1 MVGSDL
7 NNLLIVT
14 RSFYPG
20 VKSGG
25 PVRSIT
31 NLLNILP
38 DNIDAEIITL
48 DRDLGDCE
56 HYPDIKINS
65 WDNLYGKFKVF
76 YMHPFFHIYKLFS
89 ILKVNNYDIVY
100 LNSFFDYFFTIRFVL
115 LYKFGLLKS
124 GSLVLAPRGELT
136 FGAMSLKKN
145 KKIIY
150 LSIFKLF
157 GLHNKICFHFTSD
170 IEKNES
176 LYYLGDVK
184 YIVAPNMHEKIVDY
198 KLKDKNKNELN
209 LLFLSRIS
217 AKKNLL
223 TALMALNFDFK
234 GIINLEIAGNI
245 EDHKYWEQCE
255 IIISKLPK
263 NVHVT
268 YLGALS
274 RERVKSAFGS
284 SHAFILPTLNENY
297 GHAIVE
303 AMINSNNVILSQN
316 TPWSEVSKN
325 GGFVVHG
332 DCVEQYRNCIQK
344 LLVMDS
350 SQFNKSTKL
359 VYDYCYIELKKNETS
374 AKSIFDINKLQD

>member
-1 MVGSDL
+1 L
-7 NNLLIVT
+7 KNLLIVT

-38 DNIDAEIITL
+38 DTIDANIITL
-48 DRDLGDCE
+48 DRDLGDSK
-56 HYPDIKINS
+56 HYDDINVNS
-65 WDNLYGKFKVF
+65 WGNLYGKFKVF
-76 YMHPFFHIYKLFS
+76 YMDPLFNFYNLFS
-89 ILKVNNYDIVY
+89 YLKTSFYDIVY

-115 LYKFGLLKS
+115 LHKFGLLKS
-124 GSLVLAPRGELT
+124 DSLVLAPRGELT

-157 GLHNKICFHFTSD
+157 GLHKKICFHFTSD
-170 IEKNES
+170 IEKDES
-176 LYYLGDVK
+176 LFYLGNVK

-198 KLKDKNKNELN
+198 KLKYKNKNQLN

-223 TALMALNFDFK
+223 VALKALDFDFK
-234 GIINLEIAGNI
+234 GIINFEIAGNI
-245 EDHKYWEQCE
+245 EDHKYWEQCQK
-255 IIISKLPK
+255 IISKLPK
-263 NVHVT
+263 NVNVS
-268 YLGALS
+268 YLGSLD
-274 RERVKSAFGS
+274 RDGVVSAFGT

-303 AMINSNNVILSQN
+303 AMISSNNVILSQN
-316 TPWSEVSKN
+316 TPWNEVSKY
-325 GGFVVHG
+325 GGFVVYDDD
-332 DCVEQYRNCIQK
+332 DCVEQYRNCIQN
-344 LLVMDS
+344 LLAMDS
-350 SQFNKSTKL
+350 LQFNDSTKL
-359 VYDYCYIELKKNETS
+359 VYDYCYIELMKNETS